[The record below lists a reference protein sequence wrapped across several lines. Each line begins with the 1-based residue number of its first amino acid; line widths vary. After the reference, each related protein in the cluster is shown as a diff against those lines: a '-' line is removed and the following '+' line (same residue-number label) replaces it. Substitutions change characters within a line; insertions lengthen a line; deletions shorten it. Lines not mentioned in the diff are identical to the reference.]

1 MSLLSI
7 IGDAASAALPIA
19 GTIVGGPLGG
29 VIGAGLGGLASGL
42 TKMDEQ
48 NDVNKAQEK
57 LLDYNSPANQM
68 ARFKAAG
75 INPYFALGNV
85 TSGNGQSIP
94 EYGPSFSANAQR
106 ISSINNTVSSLYNA
120 NLQKPKIAAD
130 VSRSK
135 SDIDVNKS
143 QIDLNN
149 SYAQRAF
156 AERDY
161 LQLQSDAQDI
171 KNYLLAKYGDS
182 QATADLEK
190 IASEI
195 ANNDATRKLTQ
206 ADVHKVASDILLN
219 YAQIKNLNVNSS
231 NVQAMYP
238 FLVAKLKAEVSNLAV
253 SSANT
258 SADTKLK
265 QLEGGYQEG
274 ENKWQNTKNA
284 ASLVTGIVTD
294 IAGAGFGAGAIKSLF
309 KGAPKMIKGFG
320 R

>member
-1 MSLLSI
+1 
-7 IGDAASAALPIA
+7 
-19 GTIVGGPLGG
+19 
-29 VIGAGLGGLASGL
+29 
-42 TKMDEQ
+42 
-48 NDVNKAQEK
+48 
-57 LLDYNSPANQM
+57 M

-94 EYGPSFSANAQR
+94 DYGPAFSSNAQR
-106 ISSINNTVSSLYNA
+106 LSSINSTVSSLYNS

-130 VSRSK
+130 VSK
-135 SDIDVNKS
+135 VNSDIDVNKS

-149 SYAQRAF
+149 SYAQRAL
-156 AERDY
+156 AERDN
-161 LQLQSDAQDI
+161 LKLQSDSQDL

-195 ANNDATRKLTQ
+195 ANNEETRKLTQ
-206 ADVHKVASDILLN
+206 ADVHKVASDILVN
-219 YAQIKNLNVNSS
+219 YAQIKNLNVNSA
-231 NVQAMYP
+231 NVQAMFPY
-238 FLVAKLKAEVSNLAV
+238 LVAKLKAEISNLGV
-253 SSANT
+253 NSANT
-258 SADTKLK
+258 SADTTLK
-265 QLEGGYQEG
+265 QLEGKYQQG
-274 ENKWQNTKNA
+274 ENTWQNTKNA